1 MESQG
6 QASGRCIFLLLIEVQ
21 AIASH
26 ALIRGPY
33 RFLKSYNN
41 QLVNFKFFH
50 LWKGYSQKIAGI
62 IG

>member
-26 ALIRGPY
+26 ALISGPY
-33 RFLKSYNN
+33 QFLKLQYNECVRFSGF
-41 QLVNFKFFH
+41 QR
-50 LWKGYSQKIAGI
+50 WKEGFQANSAILG
-62 IG
+62 